1 MSVPSVAFA
10 SSIPWPLAASTACA
24 LHAYSTLLGSRTD
37 GLLLLSAL
45 GLQARRQLSSYIA
58 IAFSKIL
65 SPEIPGSSLGV
76 ALAVVVSAA
85 LTYRVASGWV
95 SSQKEE
101 ITYTTSR
108 WTGPGKP
115 LLLPCVTT
123 HTRKFPEKHSFVY
136 SYLVVGVPVG
146 WSGVSG
152 GMVSVS
158 PPGACRNNRRKG
170 WFDIDANDY
179 LERGNGHLGLRGK
192 LDTHLRD
199 AHNVDPA
206 AYPHAYLV
214 TAARFLGYH
223 FNPVSFWYLYD
234 ADKTLAAMILEVNN
248 TFGERRMYFLSRE
261 ESGSEAKDS
270 PQLFKQKWPKD
281 LHVSPFNSRKGS
293 YELLAND
300 PLAPSMQGTGPLSA
314 KIVLRSSSDHSKIV
328 ACLASERRPAD
339 STSPHAFDP
348 EAMSLWQRIR
358 FLAGWWWVG
367 FATFPRIVRQ
377 AGILFFSKKLHVW
390 FRPEP
395 LEKSMGRLA
404 DETEQKLEVV
414 FRQYLRHL
422 VESSGGT
429 GSSQSLAVK
438 YVPCGIANGS
448 AETFY
453 SRPEAASL
461 SGNNNGQCHV
471 TRQKGPTEKIEFR
484 VLTPVFYTRFV
495 YYAHDVEALFCEL
508 RESCT
513 VSISPPS
520 AATVFTKQVLARA
533 RPPPPLEV
541 SNPIDFYMFSAIQ
554 KLRRRPKQLE
564 SPVTWPKNVY
574 ASGTSQTSATPT
586 SPFTVSD
593 VRGFRPSAMDGYILS
608 LAGDED
614 KDKAVVGLHK
624 VYRSTVLKL
633 FIADR
638 MALGALS
645 LLQLEILVLRILAAW
660 VVAHIML
667 AWL

>member
-1 MSVPSVAFA
+1 MSVLSAAFA

-24 LHAYSTLLGSRTD
+24 VHAYSTLLGSHTD
-37 GLLLLSAL
+37 GLFLLVAL
-45 GLQARRQLSSYIA
+45 GLQARRQLSSPIA
-58 IAFSKIL
+58 TAFSNIQ
-65 SPEIPGSSLGV
+65 SQEIPGSPFGV
-76 ALAVVVSAA
+76 FLAVVVSTLIA
-85 LTYRVASGWV
+85 YRVASGRA
-95 SSQKEE
+95 SS
-101 ITYTTSR
+101 TDGDTAPTTPR

-123 HTRKFPEKHSFVY
+123 HTRTFPQKHSFVY
-136 SYLVVGVPVG
+136 SYLVVGVPVD

-158 PPGACRNNRRKG
+158 PPGSSTKHHRKG

-192 LDTHLRD
+192 LDAHLRE
-199 AHNVDPA
+199 AHGVDPA

-234 ADKTLAAMILEVNN
+234 GDKTLAAMVLEVNN
-248 TFGERRMYFLSRE
+248 TFGERRMYFLARE
-261 ESGSEAKDS
+261 ESGSEAEGSAK
-270 PQLFKQKWPKD
+270 LFKQKWPKD
-281 LHVSPFNSRKGS
+281 FHVSPFNSRKGS

-300 PLAPSMQGTGPLSA
+300 PLAPSMQGAGPLSA
-314 KIVLRSSSDHSKIV
+314 TIVLRSSSDHSKIV
-328 ACLASERRPAD
+328 ARLASARCPTD
-339 STSPHAFDP
+339 NTSPHAVDP

-367 FATFPRIVRQ
+367 LATFPRIVRQ

-395 LEKSMGRLA
+395 LAKSMGRLA
-404 DETEQKLEVV
+404 DETEQKLEAV

-422 VESSGGT
+422 VESSSRT
-429 GSSQSLAVK
+429 ESSPSLAVT
-438 YVPCGIANGS
+438 YVPCGIVDGS

-453 SRPEAASL
+453 SRPEAAASL
-461 SGNNNGQCHV
+461 SGTNNGQSHV
-471 TRQKGPTEKIEFR
+471 TRQEDPTTEIEFR

-520 AATVFTKQVLARA
+520 AAAVFTKQVLARA
-533 RPPPPLEV
+533 APPPPLEV
-541 SNPIDFYMFSAIQ
+541 SSPIDFCMFSAIQ
-554 KLRRRPKQLE
+554 KLRRRPERLE
-564 SPVTWPKNVY
+564 SLVTWPKNVY
-574 ASGTSQTSATPT
+574 ASGTPSTS
-586 SPFTVSD
+586 SFTASD

-614 KDKAVVGLHK
+614 TDKAVVGLHK
-624 VYRSTVLKL
+624 MYRSTVLKL

-638 MALGALS
+638 TALGAVS
-645 LLQLEILVLRILAAW
+645 LLQLEILVLRVLAAW
-660 VVAHIML
+660 VVARIML